1 MPYGDK
7 TGPNGS
13 GPRNGR
19 GYGNCNG
26 QGGAGRGTG
35 RGKGRGAGQG
45 MGRGQGRGRNTDDA
59 GQGTSWLASQLSR
72 LEAAIEKLTA
82 RTDKGA

>member
-19 GYGNCNG
+19 GFGNCNG

-45 MGRGQGRGRNTDDA
+45 MGRGQGRGREPGVADRGN
-59 GQGTSWLASQLSR
+59 SWLQVQLNS
-72 LEAAIEKLTA
+72 LQTAVEKLTA
-82 RTDKGA
+82 QMGKDK